1 MMICDIY
8 LKWIE
13 TLKRRIENENLE
25 KIEISLM
32 VLGLIFILMLG
43 LGTAVS
49 IDTYSDFEYS
59 DLMEN
64 QQL

>member
-32 VLGLIFILMLG
+32 VLGLMFILMIG

-49 IDTYSDFEYS
+49 IDTYRDFEYS

-64 QQL
+64 

>member
-49 IDTYSDFEYS
+49 IDTYRDFEYS

-64 QQL
+64 

>member
-8 LKWIE
+8 LKRIE
-13 TLKRRIENENLE
+13 ALKRRIENENLE

-32 VLGLIFILMLG
+32 VLGLMFILMIG

-49 IDTYSDFEYS
+49 IDTYRDFEYS

-64 QQL
+64 